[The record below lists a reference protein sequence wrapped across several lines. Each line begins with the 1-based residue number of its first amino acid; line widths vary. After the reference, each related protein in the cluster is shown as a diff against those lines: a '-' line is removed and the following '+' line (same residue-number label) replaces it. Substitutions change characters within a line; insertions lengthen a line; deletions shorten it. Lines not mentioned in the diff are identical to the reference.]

1 MTENMQG
8 ILASQALRNAA
19 HAIAAN
25 GLLIS
30 YMIEGEIPED
40 AQLSGSGSS
49 ANGRRRLLKR
59 KQADD
64 SQPKKKRPLTAY
76 LLFSGSVR
84 PAVKASLPSDAK
96 PPQVMKACADR
107 WKQLS
112 ADEKDAWKQQAN
124 NLATAN
130 EASPDAPPSADA
142 EDQLDADDA
151 LAAAPASTRAAE
163 PEASEL
169 ERKKKKK
176 KKKAAAE

>member
-1 MTENMQG
+1 
-8 ILASQALRNAA
+8 
-19 HAIAAN
+19 
-25 GLLIS
+25 
-30 YMIEGEIPED
+30 MIEGEIPED

-124 NLATAN
+124 NLGECARHSCALPL
-130 EASPDAPPSADA
+130 ACLPHPSL
-142 EDQLDADDA
+142 QLY
-151 LAAAPASTRAAE
+151 R
-163 PEASEL
+163 
-169 ERKKKKK
+169 
-176 KKKAAAE
+176 